1 MRNSSNTCAKTRNKN
16 KIAAR
21 LATLLRLCEHSVEN
35 PAAKLRSIA
44 FGFSFAYNCVSDS
57 VSCNVAQPKR
67 TLSTGRKYA
76 ILSRILQIFQNP
88 LQFLY
93 ILPAILI
100 GLTVHEWAHAY
111 AAFRLGDPTARNLGR
126 MTLNPLAHIDPIG
139 FLMLLLVG
147 FGWAKPVPVTP
158 RNFKNYK
165 RDDIIVSLAGIF
177 TNIIVAFLFSFVYV
191 AGILKWG
198 LGTNEAFHSIV
209 GSVITITLALAIFN
223 LLPIY
228 PLDGSHVAESLLMHK
243 IPRVFMFLRQY
254 GQLILLGLLISGVV
268 SFVLSYLISGI
279 SGGFFTVAAW
289 FVNLF

>member
-1 MRNSSNTCAKTRNKN
+1 MS
-16 KIAAR
+16 R
-21 LATLLRLCEHSVEN
+21 LAQL
-35 PAAKLRSIA
+35 
-44 FGFSFAYNCVSDS
+44 
-57 VSCNVAQPKR
+57 
-67 TLSTGRKYA
+67 
-76 ILSRILQIFQNP
+76 FQNP

-111 AAFRLGDPTARNLGR
+111 AAYRLGDPTAKNLGR

-139 FLMLLLVG
+139 FVMLLLVG

-158 RNFKNYK
+158 RNFKNYR
-165 RDDIIVSLAGIF
+165 RDDVIVSLAGIA
-177 TNIIVAFLFSFVYV
+177 TNLIVAFLFSFVYV

-198 LGTNEAFHSIV
+198 LATNEAFMSII
-209 GSVITITLALAIFN
+209 GSIISINLTLAVFN
-223 LLPIY
+223 LIPIY

-254 GQLILLGLLISGVV
+254 GQIILLGLILSGAT
-268 SFVLSYLISGI
+268 SYILGYMITGI
-279 SGGFFTVAAW
+279 SNGFFSVAVW